1 MKKQIITA
9 AALCALASGA
19 AMAQLV
25 AEPGPWTLYV
35 RAANLHS
42 VDHDNT
48 GLGLGINDKVI
59 PDLSV
64 RYSFNK
70 NLATELLLT
79 IPQKQRV
86 RSNGTDIG
94 SLRHLPPTLF
104 MQYHFDPFT
113 AYGFKPYLGVG
124 INYTRFSSVNLP
136 AGVSIDKNSWGPAL
150 QLGVDIPLGSNL
162 YFNVD
167 VKKIYLDTQVSAGG
181 AKLGTLNVDPVLFGV
196 GLGWRF

>member
-9 AALCALASGA
+9 AVLCTLASGA
-19 AMAQLV
+19 VMAQLV

-48 GLGLGINDKVI
+48 GLGLDINDKVI

-94 SLRHLPPTLF
+94 SFRHLPPTLF
-104 MQYHFDPFT
+104 MQYHFDYFN
-113 AYGFKPYLGVG
+113 AYGFKPYAGAG
-124 INYTRFSSVNLP
+124 INYTRLSSVKLP

-162 YFNVD
+162 YFNID

-181 AKLGTLNVDPVLFGV
+181 TKLGTFNVDPVLFGV